1 MIYSTQLVQPT
12 TTANLNVQCST
23 DQKLLQLGKRLYS
36 NIGPLIILACKLGA
50 SSIAIAIRDKHLIP
64 AKSAITAWFSGYN
77 TTQLTPKKP

>member
-12 TTANLNVQCST
+12 TTANLNIQCSAN
-23 DQKLLQLGKRLYS
+23 QKLSHLGKRLYS
-36 NIGPLIILACKLGA
+36 NIGLLILFICKLGA